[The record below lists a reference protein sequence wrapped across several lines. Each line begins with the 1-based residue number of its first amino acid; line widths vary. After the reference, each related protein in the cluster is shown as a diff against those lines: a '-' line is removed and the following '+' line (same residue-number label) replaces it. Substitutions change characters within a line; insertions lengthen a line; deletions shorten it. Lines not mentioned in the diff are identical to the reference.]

1 LRASVYKTTDPAVV
15 YRRYARRAI
24 QPSLG
29 VVPQGKT
36 VAFMTRGKRWAIG
49 VAGVFAVAL
58 ILLVLFLDDT
68 GRLGTLRGRS
78 ELRRQMQ
85 SPDRE
90 QRKQA
95 AWAVIEQPIPEL
107 EELMVRGVLGGE
119 PDAGVREAYVYALG
133 NLADQRYFAAVETV
147 IDADPSGYV
156 RAAAWLAAARI
167 DPAHF
172 RTLAETNPGPGDP
185 WDRLGIAQGRLFL
198 GDVRGARELL
208 EQARSDSDA
217 RRCVAGRALYK
228 WLRPLLDAAGRWP
241 LAAEVTEGQAWPP
254 EFVDEIERRCATLD
268 LQALA
273 DDTRQHDQAA
283 APVRRYIMRINGA
296 RKGLVSLL
304 FGQ

>member
-1 LRASVYKTTDPAVV
+1 
-15 YRRYARRAI
+15 
-24 QPSLG
+24 
-29 VVPQGKT
+29 
-36 VAFMTRGKRWAIG
+36 MTRGKRWAIG
-49 VAGVFAVAL
+49 VGGVLAVAM
-58 ILLVLFLDDT
+58 ILSVLFPDET
-68 GRLGTLRGRS
+68 RHVRTLRLRS

-90 QRKQA
+90 QRKRA
-95 AWAVIEQPIPEL
+95 AWAAIEHPNPEL

-133 NLADQRYFAAVETV
+133 NLADRRYFAAVETV
-147 IDADPSGYV
+147 IDTDPSGYV
-156 RAAAWLAAARI
+156 RAAAWLAAARV
-167 DPAHF
+167 DPQHF
-172 RTLAETNPGPGDP
+172 HTLAETNSDPGDP
-185 WDRLGIAQGRLFL
+185 WDRLGIAQGRLFR

-208 EQARSDSDA
+208 EQARSGDDA

-241 LAAEVTEGQAWPP
+241 LAADVTEGQAWPP
-254 EFVDEIERRCATLD
+254 EFVDEIERRCAALD
-268 LQALA
+268 LQVLA

-304 FGQ
+304 FGH